1 MKVLLVGMRGLGV
14 ETAKNLILAGPKSVD
29 IYDPTV
35 VKVNDLGSNFY
46 IREAHVGKVSRA
58 EASVSQLKELN
69 SNVKVNVIDKLSIE
83 DHANYHVVCY
93 TENLSGFKNIIEA
106 NSFCHSKAVGFIL
119 CENLGLLGYA
129 FTDFGDKHGITDAD
143 GEQCKSFMVVSVSQ
157 EEQAVVTVHEDKRH
171 TYQEGDHVKF
181 VEVEGMTMLN
191 KRDPIE
197 ITRVLGPFSFKIDL
211 DTRQEGQAYTRQGL
225 VENVK
230 VTKDASYHPLAQSYL
245 NPQESHP
252 YGMLDTPDL
261 RYWGRS
267 DQLHIALRAIHEF
280 HTIKG
285 VYPDFADADEVVA
298 LAKKINEKAE
308 EAKEFRVE
316 ELDEAAVKVCAM
328 FAQCSIVPQAA
339 FFGGIIA
346 QEIVKFTGKYSP
358 LKQWLHYDIAEA
370 VDLKQEC
377 NREPMNCRYDDQI
390 KIFGREVQE
399 KLGNI
404 KTFMVG
410 AGALGCEY
418 MKTFALMGLG
428 CGPEG
433 EVHCTDNDNIEV
445 SNLNRQFLFRQNHV
459 TKSKSQTACGIA
471 KEMNPLLN
479 VTAYTEYVAPETEE
493 IFNDK
498 FWEKL
503 DFIVNAVDNIKARL
517 YVDQKCVWYEKPL
530 LESGTLG
537 TKANSQMVVP
547 HKTKC
552 YGDSQDPPEEGIPM
566 CTLRN
571 FPNLIEHCIEWGRES
586 FNQIF
591 VDRVQD
597 TVNFIDNPDGF
608 LKNLRQN
615 TTSSGAIDKLKEVCN
630 IINLKVTANYESCM
644 QVAREYFDSYFDH
657 QIKDLLG
664 MFPPDAKTKEGS
676 PFWSGPKRC
685 PNPAPFD
692 IADDEHFQF
701 VWACANLI
709 AFNLNIEQVT
719 DRKAARDLAG
729 KTSPKPYKQQ
739 KIVVETPEEAKE
751 REAKNLPPPTPVS
764 GADDEERLGEL
775 MTELKAKCAQKMEV
789 QAIEFEKD
797 DETNFHIDYIHATAQ
812 IRARNY

>member
-1 MKVLLVGMRGLGV
+1 M
-14 ETAKNLILAGPKSVD
+14 
-29 IYDPTV
+29 
-35 VKVNDLGSNFY
+35 
-46 IREAHVGKVSRA
+46 
-58 EASVSQLKELN
+58 
-69 SNVKVNVIDKLSIE
+69 NVKVNVIDKLSME
-83 DHANYHVVCY
+83 DLENYHVVCY

-106 NSFCHSKAVGFIL
+106 NAFCHSKNVGFIL

-129 FTDFGDKHGITDAD
+129 FTDFGDKHSITDAD
-143 GEQCKSFMVVSVSQ
+143 GEQCKSFMVVDVTQ
-157 EEQAVVTVHEDKRH
+157 DEQATVIVHEDKRH

-191 KRDPIE
+191 NREPIE

-211 DTRQEGQAYTRQGL
+211 DTRQESAYIRQGL
-225 VENVK
+225 IENIK
-230 VTKDASYHPLAQSYL
+230 VAKNASYHPLAQSYL

-261 RYWGRS
+261 RNWGRS

-285 VYPDFADADEVVA
+285 AYPEMKDADEVVV

-316 ELDEAAVKVCAM
+316 ALDDEVVKVCAM

-346 QEIVKFTGKYSP
+346 QEIVKYTGKYSP

-370 VDLKQEC
+370 VDLKLEC

-428 CGPEG
+428 CGPNG

-459 TKSKSQTACGIA
+459 TKSKSVTASHIA
-471 KEMNPLLN
+471 KEMNPTLN

-493 IFNDK
+493 IFNDT

-547 HKTKC
+547 HMTKC

-571 FPNLIEHCIEWGRES
+571 FPNLIEHCIEWGRE
-586 FNQIF
+586 
-591 VDRVQD
+591 
-597 TVNFIDNPDGF
+597 
-608 LKNLRQN
+608 
-615 TTSSGAIDKLKEVCN
+615 
-630 IINLKVTANYESCM
+630 
-644 QVAREYFDSYFDH
+644 
-657 QIKDLLG
+657 
-664 MFPPDAKTKEGS
+664 
-676 PFWSGPKRC
+676 
-685 PNPAPFD
+685 
-692 IADDEHFQF
+692 
-701 VWACANLI
+701 
-709 AFNLNIEQVT
+709 
-719 DRKAARDLAG
+719 
-729 KTSPKPYKQQ
+729 
-739 KIVVETPEEAKE
+739 
-751 REAKNLPPPTPVS
+751 
-764 GADDEERLGEL
+764 
-775 MTELKAKCAQKMEV
+775 
-789 QAIEFEKD
+789 
-797 DETNFHIDYIHATAQ
+797 
-812 IRARNY
+812 